1 MFSVSIFGL
10 LEDKPAFKFRTLGV
24 LGHCR
29 NPAQK
34 LQNRRKTT
42 LSCIQSS
49 MSLLISEQSFNPTW
63 MLHIFNNRAGAG
75 GRAGGGT
82 RPPSSWGPPKSSQ
95 SASRPSCADSI
106 FPVTARFPSS
116 GFPRNMNDCRAFGS
130 PAKSRPPSA
139 GADSGS
145 DDEEIILIDPDLIIF
160 TSYLKYRDNKRVSIL
175 IK

>member
-1 MFSVSIFGL
+1 
-10 LEDKPAFKFRTLGV
+10 
-24 LGHCR
+24 
-29 NPAQK
+29 
-34 LQNRRKTT
+34 
-42 LSCIQSS
+42 
-49 MSLLISEQSFNPTW
+49 

-160 TSYLKYRDNKRVSIL
+160 TSYLKYRDNKRWKTRYGVLTKLSPAAGNS
-175 IK
+175 